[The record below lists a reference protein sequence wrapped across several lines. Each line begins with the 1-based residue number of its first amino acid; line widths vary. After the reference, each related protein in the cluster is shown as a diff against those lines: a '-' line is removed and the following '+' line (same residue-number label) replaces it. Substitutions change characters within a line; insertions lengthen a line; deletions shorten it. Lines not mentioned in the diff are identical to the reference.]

1 MTELEVLLHWVY
13 VAIMVGSG
21 ISFYV
26 MSKKPRKI
34 PYYKYTI
41 HIFIV
46 IWSALGY
53 SALALNQGT
62 IVVFDQVV
70 HYARYLDW
78 IVTTPLLLLS
88 LCLTA
93 KLTTRNE
100 EWLIG
105 TLLGTQVIM
114 IVTGLVA
121 ELSANPTY
129 QYFWYIIGCI
139 ALVVILYIMWNPL
152 LRISK
157 TQGKGIEKVYVASA
171 VYLSVQWVLYP
182 IVWLIGQPGIQ
193 AIDSFTTTLL
203 FLILPVVSK
212 AGFGFFNLIKLRN
225 LDDKYKPAPKPP
237 HPSKPSYEE
246 SGQNAG

>member
-1 MTELEVLLHWVY
+1 MNDVEVTLHWIY
-13 VAIMVGSG
+13 VAIMVISG

-26 MSKKPRKI
+26 MSQDTKGI

-62 IVVFDQVV
+62 IEVYDQVV

-78 IVTTPLLLLS
+78 VVTTPLLLLS
-88 LCLTA
+88 LALTA

-100 EWLIG
+100 GWLIG
-105 TLLGTQVIM
+105 SLMGAQVIM
-114 IVTGLVA
+114 ILTGLIA
-121 ELSANPTY
+121 ELSATEAY

-139 ALVVILYIMWNPL
+139 ALVVVLYIMWKPL
-152 LRISK
+152 LAISE
-157 TQGKGIEKVYVASA
+157 TQGAGIVKVYKASA
-171 VYLSVQWVLYP
+171 VYLTVQWILYP
-182 IVWLIGQPGIQ
+182 IVWILGQPGMQIF
-193 AIDSFTTTLL
+193 DSFTTTVL

-225 LDDKYKPAPKPP
+225 LDSQYKPQPKPA
-237 HPSKPSYEE
+237 HPSQPAY
-246 SGQNAG
+246 NDWAGDQV

>member
-1 MTELEVLLHWVY
+1 MNEIEVTLHWIY
-13 VAIMVGSG
+13 VGIMVLSG

-26 MSKKPRKI
+26 LGKDSKGI

-41 HIFIV
+41 HMFIV
-46 IWSALGY
+46 FWSALGY

-62 IVVFDQVV
+62 IVIFDQVV

-78 IVTTPLLLLS
+78 VVTTPLLLLS

-100 EWLIG
+100 GWLIG
-105 TLLGTQVIM
+105 TMIGAQVIM

-121 ELSANPTY
+121 ELSATPAY

-139 ALVVILYIMWNPL
+139 ALVVVLYVMWKPL
-152 LRISK
+152 LEISK
-157 TQGKGIEKVYVASA
+157 TQGAGIEKVYIASA
-171 VYLSVQWVLYP
+171 VYLTVQWILYP
-182 IVWLIGQPGIQ
+182 VVWLIGQPGLQIF
-193 AIDSFTTTLL
+193 DSFTTTIL

-225 LDDKYKPAPKPP
+225 LDPKYKPQPKPP
-237 HPSKPSYEE
+237 HPSKPLYKDT
-246 SGQNAG
+246 GLATG

>member
-1 MTELEVLLHWVY
+1 MDMDSFEVMLHWVY
-13 VAIMVGSG
+13 VAIMVISG

-26 MSKKPRKI
+26 MSQDTKGI

-62 IVVFDQVV
+62 IVVNDQVV

-93 KLTTRNE
+93 KLITRNE
-100 EWLIG
+100 GWLIG
-105 TLLGTQVIM
+105 SMMGAQVIM
-114 IVTGLVA
+114 IITGLIA
-121 ELSANPTY
+121 ELSSITAY

-139 ALVVILYIMWNPL
+139 ALFVVLYIMWKPL
-152 LRISK
+152 LAISK
-157 TQGKGIEKVYVASA
+157 TQGKGIEKVYIASA
-171 VYLSVQWVLYP
+171 SYLTIQWLLYP
-182 IVWLIGQPGIQ
+182 IAWIIGQPGMQ
-193 AIDSFTTTLL
+193 LIDSFTTTLL
-203 FLILPVVSK
+203 FLILPVISK

-225 LDDKYKPAPKPP
+225 LESIYKPQPKPP
-237 HPSKPSYEE
+237 HPAQPSLSKLL
-246 SGQNAG
+246 